1 MKITVPEHPY
11 VLFMIFFIILHEPYN
26 IRLLLFFIYWYV
38 NVILNWFVYSLFLLF
53 TSSLFSILSLTFRSL
68 KPPIHL
74 TWHWSALITCY
85 PLIKVCVSPLL
96 LKIASYCRIGS
107 MVPPARIIARACF
120 AISAIYV
127 DYIVKNLILA
137 LHNAELIDVIYV
149 VGNYFINIIEDYID
163 GMSLFYF
170 VKIEVEL
177 QELTFIKHV
186 RKSMNEFIMDI
197 ENGYFVLKWANFWS
211 KFDKLI

>member
-1 MKITVPEHPY
+1 
-11 VLFMIFFIILHEPYN
+11 
-26 IRLLLFFIYWYV
+26 
-38 NVILNWFVYSLFLLF
+38 
-53 TSSLFSILSLTFRSL
+53 
-68 KPPIHL
+68 
-74 TWHWSALITCY
+74 
-85 PLIKVCVSPLL
+85 
-96 LKIASYCRIGS
+96 

-186 RKSMNEFIMDI
+186 RKSINEFIMDI
-197 ENGYFVLKWANFWS
+197 ENGYFVLK
-211 KFDKLI
+211 